1 MSLGAQRVRNP
12 CSRPSIFP
20 TWGRAAQ
27 VSASVFGFPGTGP
40 PIHGAGPPW
49 SHPFSALPFAYA
61 ASCLALPRACWVACR
76 PWGRSGSPVR
86 FPPVGAGTPLARLS
100 RPEGGSRFG
109 VARSLGRRRSPTA
122 AGTPAPRIF
131 EVPGV
136 RGPPRHPSSSDCDK
150 QDRLWQWI

>member
-1 MSLGAQRVRNP
+1 MTLGAQRVRNP

-27 VSASVFGFPGTGP
+27 VDSRGRPALESPILSAAVRVRGLPPGPSTGVLGGVSP
-40 PIHGAGPPW
+40 LGP
-49 SHPFSALPFAYA
+49 LRQ
-61 ASCLALPRACWVACR
+61 L
-76 PWGRSGSPVR
+76 RSGSAGR
-86 FPPVGAGTPLARLS
+86 AGTPLARLS

-109 VARSLGRRRSPTA
+109 VAQSLGRRRSPTA
-122 AGTPAPRIF
+122 AGTHAHRIF

-136 RGPPRHPSSSDCDK
+136 RGPPGHPLSSDCDK